1 MPIRL
6 YDVKGVE
13 DVVKTP
19 EEYIVKVESMDIVD
33 DVFKSIRDSKN
44 VLRFVVE
51 DPSLH
56 EIFISKVGES
66 LEE

>member
-1 MPIRL
+1 M
-6 YDVKGVE
+6 E
-13 DVVKTP
+13 DIVKTP
-19 EEYIVKVESMDIVD
+19 EEIIVKVESMKIVD
-33 DVFKSIRDSKN
+33 DVFRCIRDSKN
-44 VLRFVVE
+44 ITRFVVE